1 MPGQNTGRPGKF
13 NTIGEILKAQKEAEA
28 RKKAQNKKNAA
39 GLKRSMK
46 KNKKKG
52 K

>member
-28 RKKAQNKKNAA
+28 KKKAQNKKNAT
-39 GLKRSMK
+39 GLRKSIK

>member
-13 NTIGEILKAQKEAEA
+13 NTIGEILRAKKEAEA
-28 RKKAQNKKNAA
+28 RKKAEAKKNAT
-39 GLKRSMK
+39 GLKKSIK
-46 KNKKKG
+46 KNNKKG

>member
-1 MPGQNTGRPGKF
+1 MPGRNSGRIGNF
-13 NTIGEILKAQKEAEA
+13 STIGEILKAQREAEA
-28 RKKAQNKKNAA
+28 KKKAQEKKNAA
-39 GLKRSMK
+39 GLRKSMK

>member
-13 NTIGEILKAQKEAEA
+13 NTIGEILRAKKEAEA
-28 RKKAQNKKNAA
+28 RKKAQNKKNTA
-39 GLKRSMK
+39 GLKKSIK
-46 KNKKKG
+46 KNKKG